1 MSFLFF
7 NLAVL
12 SLSCGTQDGPA
23 QQLWCSGLVALW
35 HGGSQCPNRGLNPRL
50 LHYKADFSFELF
62 FFNFIFKLYIIVLVL
77 PNIKMNP
84 PQVYMCYGYSWL
96 MGFYVSS
103 AGKES
108 TCNAGDPG
116 SISGSG
122 RSPGGGH
129 GNPLQNSCLENP
141 HGQSSL
147 AGYIPWGCKEQ
158 TGLSD

>member
-1 MSFLFF
+1 
-7 NLAVL
+7 
-12 SLSCGTQDGPA
+12 
-23 QQLWCSGLVALW
+23 
-35 HGGSQCPNRGLNPRL
+35 
-50 LHYKADFSFELF
+50 
-62 FFNFIFKLYIIVLVL
+62 
-77 PNIKMNP
+77 
-84 PQVYMCYGYSWL
+84 

-129 GNPLQNSCLENP
+129 GNPLQYSCLENP

-147 AGYIPWGCKEQ
+147 AGYIPWGRKEQ
-158 TGLSD
+158 TGVTKHSPAQRSRLTVLW